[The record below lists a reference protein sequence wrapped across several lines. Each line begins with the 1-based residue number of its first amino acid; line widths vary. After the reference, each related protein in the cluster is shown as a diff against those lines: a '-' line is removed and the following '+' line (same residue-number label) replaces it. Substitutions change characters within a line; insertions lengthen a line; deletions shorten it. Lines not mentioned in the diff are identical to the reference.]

1 MERNKSSSSSSRA
14 TKKVHAGNEF
24 FALGSKGY
32 RDEAKSKIVSISKGA
47 TAAVD
52 RKREAGTSSSLIA
65 AKKAKLG
72 AGLRSQSEIG
82 PGPPGPS
89 HEPWEQMA
97 TDVESVDIVETVSA
111 AGEQHDTD
119 TMVRLICG
127 CIKNL
132 MTSYTKSKPDM
143 VACLSILYLA
153 KVHPEYFANDII
165 TSGLLHILRRDFN
178 SKIRQS
184 SYSHV
189 LAANLLA
196 RAFSD
201 KQHWPEIFLRVYI
214 DDAINERFWS
224 DNSLCAPFIENVAA
238 AFKTRTPQLNFLQ
251 TDATGPNSASN
262 AATTVAANASA
273 GPSQQQQQQQ
283 SAISINVDD
292 DSCDNSEASSSVR
305 PAADVKHS
313 CESFC
318 EVKDRYAENE
328 IIVKKYVTDA
338 IKEQL
343 NKRQQQ
349 ECYTRNFL
357 KFLCKTSGL
366 VEVRYSCISRLE
378 LWIHNGKLVKFAQE
392 LLSYICFNVRAKH
405 SEDHDV
411 LAILVKMR
419 LKAKPL
425 INFYMSCI
433 KEIIHLEPGILSVI
447 LKFVVQNELSNTRNP
462 NNMGM
467 LATMF
472 QTAPDDSAKHLAEIY
487 KEFLLQRDDCLRT
500 LRVFL
505 RELVRMLRNDINLVV
520 FCKVFLN
527 SRPELNKQ
535 IESSEFRDRI
545 FHSIVDITCLCMLLS
560 VSPQVREA
568 SISLRVNKDNSSNN
582 AILMKFY
589 NQMCQIQLDSVS
601 WMYEIVPS
609 LFKLQSAEFNQGL
622 HKILLLENPEQYSR
636 HDQWPSEAERTT
648 LLRLVSE
655 TPIHEETLLRIIL
668 IGITKDIPFNIP
680 DTFDI
685 IILLLKRASTM
696 RIANCPVVQA
706 NKFDIIDFLFSMSEY
721 HHPEN
726 INLPVDYEPPK
737 LAIIV
742 LYWKAWLILLM
753 VSAHNPSTFGAFCW
767 DHYPTM
773 KMLIEMCITNQFNE
787 SAMSKE
793 ELQIATMERD
803 HIVEFE
809 SYLAA
814 QTSLAVITE
823 ENAILTSQLML
834 MDPMGSA
841 RRVPSVVLEQ
851 LRYLNKTLKIGHLLC
866 RSRKP
871 DLLLDIIQ
879 RQGTT
884 QSMPWLSDLVQNSE
898 GDFNHL
904 PVQCLC
910 EFLLFNSNTIN
921 EENSRHAELVNFLR
935 NVIMDPTYSK
945 QTVCEILDYIFR
957 RLCSLVKQSRLSA
970 LRGLKIIFNCNDLSG
985 NDWLL
990 SAIPQI
996 PHFNDNNEVRSVIIP
1011 HLRSACQVENSPDLI
1026 MAYIQFIAAHT
1037 LDDSVTFMLNHVIDM
1052 AQLIVERST
1061 MFQHIIPLPEG
1072 TPIPV
1077 NDQSQLEQE
1086 NRLQTLKC
1094 LFVMFNNYII
1104 KLRETTTSS
1113 NYETYQ
1119 WTEYP
1124 DLFMVQFNDGIQLP
1138 LHLNIIHAF
1147 IILLTHSSN
1156 NMPESIPILD
1166 YWFPLGGSVPIAYI
1180 PNMPHEPVQ
1189 LLPDWLKLKMI
1200 RSSVDRLI
1208 EAAIRELTPDQIVL
1222 FVQNFGTPINSMSK
1236 LLALLDHAVIEQF
1249 DTVKNAILN
1258 KAYLAQLIEIQ
1269 QVRGAKNGHFTVQAL
1284 GLYSHSQ
1291 TVADN
1296 PKIRTDVLEAVDL
1309 CELTP
1314 ATVPSNSKEVSP
1326 ADTKEVVYNLLKCP
1340 QPKRFSDEQFRQ
1352 VLNQLLSSKDSN
1364 IAHQLEQANTENLI
1378 LNVLQPQQI
1387 LALLRSIIKL
1397 QPRIAADPN
1406 SRLVRALKAKHRE
1419 SNQSSIFVSSI
1430 NHLMESN
1437 QSNVTKPTLKTPSS
1451 ESTLRN
1457 MLVQFSKRM
1466 KSSSKTNNDP
1476 INNLYRD
1483 GMLVDLLAENDPELF
1498 TVYNKN
1504 DLHLLFSKSCGDFR
1518 YYLLSWICHEA
1529 NWDTIIATL
1538 NYLLKCKIN
1547 DLDYAAVLNFVE
1559 ALINNPKLWQGRDR
1573 SVLKA
1578 DQSENIFTLND
1589 LELRMFTEFILKEG
1603 ETELK
1608 IHESQYA
1615 FELCCRINLLF
1626 RVTKKCTSNLIKF
1639 IEYVFATNCSEKLRL
1654 KVLRQMYIMY
1664 PSIKFIRSQEM
1675 EDHTA
1680 KLQNLSGCQADKV
1693 SNNLITCLGNLFT
1706 KKDFEAFSSDTELL
1720 IRKLAASHPA
1730 LFLRQL
1736 GVLSSL
1742 IQGRGQL
1749 SLRVIRDEYHM
1760 HRFIQILRTLELLQ
1774 PICFDDVYK
1783 EEFQGALECYFT
1795 FFKQYSNVKEAYH
1808 ILIKFI
1814 ELLQGYIN
1822 SNPSN
1827 ALVFIEQYVEVLMA
1841 LANRYNSISSLHQ
1854 LVQGITLLQQKTSNS
1869 NLSNIDIKQDFDF
1882 EETSSE
1888 SRSTAQTSSLDS
1900 EPTPSTSGTDGIGN
1914 YQLYNLDIN
1923 SRGAVTFAISGS
1935 LNKSTVISPHFANL
1949 IKIVKHSSAEDTILG
1964 PLQEIECM
1972 TSKRF
1977 AFLSELFDRLLE
1989 LIFSPSAQIRSN
2001 AFILLIRHLK
2011 HNPGRTDVNR
2021 CALNAYIQCLRDDNP
2036 SVAATAIDNLVE
2048 MTLLLQEH
2056 AVEILS
2062 VSFALGIK
2070 SRLNT
2075 NSQIKRVLQTIMLQH
2090 GY

>member
-1 MERNKSSSSSSRA
+1 MDRNKPSSSSQRA
-14 TKKVHAGNEF
+14 PKKVTSHSGSEF

-32 RDEAKSKIVSISKGA
+32 RDDSKAKIVPISKTSSGSS
-47 TAAVD
+47 VD
-52 RKREAGTSSSLIA
+52 RKREPSGAATSMMA
-65 AKKAKLG
+65 AKKAKLSTTARVTG
-72 AGLRSQSEIG
+72 ESNNVAPSSEL
-82 PGPPGPS
+82 
-89 HEPWEQMA
+89 WEQMA
-97 TDVESVDIVETVSA
+97 TDCESLDIVETVTA
-111 AGEQHDTD
+111 AAEQHDMETL
-119 TMVRLICG
+119 VRVICG

-132 MTSYTKSKPDM
+132 ISSYAKSKPDT
-143 VACLSILYLA
+143 VAMLGILYLA
-153 KVHPEYFANDII
+153 KLHPDYFANDII

-178 SKIRQS
+178 VKIRQT

-189 LAANLLA
+189 LACNLLA
-196 RAFSD
+196 RAYSD
-201 KQHWPEIFLRVYI
+201 KQQWPEIFMRIYI
-214 DDAINERFWS
+214 EDAISDRFWS
-224 DNSLCAPFIENVAA
+224 DNSLCAPFIENIAA
-238 AFKTRTPQLNFLQ
+238 AFKTRTPQLNYLQ
-251 TDATGPNSASN
+251 PEGSGTSGAGTP
-262 AATTVAANASA
+262 TTTT
-273 GPSQQQQQQQ
+273 PTQ
-283 SAISINVDD
+283 SAQQPAVPINIDD
-292 DSCDNSEASSSVR
+292 DSCDNSEASGSAK
-305 PAADVKHS
+305 PCDFKQG
-313 CESFC
+313 CETYC
-318 EVKDRYAENE
+318 EVKDRYQDSER
-328 IIVKKYVTDA
+328 IVEKYVTDA

-366 VEVRYSCISRLE
+366 VEVRHMCISRLE

-392 LLSYICFNVRAKH
+392 LLSYVCFNVRAKYLK
-405 SEDHDV
+405 DHEV

-425 INFYMSCI
+425 INFYMTCI
-433 KEIIHLEPGILSVI
+433 KEMIRLEPGILNVI
-447 LKFVVQNELSNTRNP
+447 LKLVVQNELSNTRNP

-472 QTAPDDSAKHLAEIY
+472 QAAPDDSAKFLAEIY

-527 SRPELNKQ
+527 GRPELNKQ

-545 FHSIVDITCLCMLLS
+545 FHSMVDIICLSMLLS

-568 SISLRVNKDNSSNN
+568 SISLRITKDNTASN
-582 AILMKFY
+582 AVLLKFY
-589 NQMCQIQLDSVS
+589 NQMCQIQLDCVS
-601 WMYEIVPS
+601 WMYEIVPA
-609 LFKLQSAEFNQGL
+609 LFKLQAVEFFQGL
-622 HKILLLENPEQYSR
+622 HKILLLENAEQYSR
-636 HDQWPSEAERTT
+636 YDQWPSEPERTT

-655 TPIHEETLLRIIL
+655 TPIHEDTLLRIIL
-668 IGITKDIPFNIP
+668 IGITKEIPFTIP

-685 IILLLKRASTM
+685 IISLIKRASIM
-696 RIANCPVVQA
+696 RITNCPVVQA
-706 NKFDIIDFLFSMSEY
+706 NKFDIIDFLFSMAEY

-737 LAIIV
+737 LAITV
-742 LYWKAWLILLM
+742 LYWKAWLIMLM
-753 VSAHNPSTFGAFCW
+753 ISAHNPSTFGAFCW
-767 DHYPTM
+767 NHYPTM
-773 KMLIEMCITNQFNE
+773 KMLMEMCITNQFNE
-787 SAMSKE
+787 TAMSKE
-793 ELQIATMERD
+793 ELQIVPLERD

-814 QTSLAVITE
+814 QTSQAVITE

-834 MDPMGSA
+834 MDPMGVA
-841 RRVPSVVLEQ
+841 RRVPSGVLEQ
-851 LRYLNKTLKIGHLLC
+851 LRTLNKSFKIGHLLC

-884 QSMPWLSDLVQNSE
+884 QSMPWLSDLVQNSD

-910 EFLLFNSNTIN
+910 EFLLFNANIIN
-921 EENSRHAELVNFLR
+921 EENSRDAELVNFLR

-957 RLCSLVKQSRLSA
+957 RLCSTVKLTRLSA
-970 LRGLKIIFNCNDLSG
+970 LRGLKIIFKCSDL
-985 NDWLL
+985 NPNEWLL

-996 PHFNDNNEVRSVIIP
+996 PHFNDVRIFIIP
-1011 HLRSACQVENSPDLI
+1011 QLRSACQVENSPDLV
-1026 MAYIQFIAAHT
+1026 MAYIQFIAANT
-1037 LDDSVTFMLNHVIDM
+1037 LDDSVTDMLDHVIDM

-1072 TPIPV
+1072 TV
-1077 NDQSQLEQE
+1077 ASLGSDEMNKLDEE

-1104 KLRETTTSS
+1104 KLGDHH
-1113 NYETYQ
+1113 ETYQ

-1124 DLFMVQFNDGIQLP
+1124 DLLMVQFNDGIQLP

-1156 NMPESIPILD
+1156 QMPESIPILD
-1166 YWFPLGGSVPIAYI
+1166 YWFPLGGNVPIAYI

-1296 PKIRTDVLEAVDL
+1296 PKIKNDILECIQLD
-1309 CELTP
+1309 ELIPAPNNSTP
-1314 ATVPSNSKEVSP
+1314 TVSTKSTPTAALSSKEAEEIIYKV
-1326 ADTKEVVYNLLKCP
+1326 LKCP
-1340 QPKRFSDEQFRQ
+1340 QSNQFNEQDFRI
-1352 VLNQLLSSKDSN
+1352 LLHQLLN
-1364 IAHQLEQANTENLI
+1364 NNATQLHHCFLKSINQNTMENLLI
-1378 LNVLQPQQI
+1378 NVLEPKQI
-1387 LALLRSIIKL
+1387 VSLTRSIIKINPQAITENSKFFKYSLNNKRQDATNTSLFATCLKNLATSSQQDISKPRFKHKPSQLTL
-1397 QPRIAADPN
+1397 Q
-1406 SRLVRALKAKHRE
+1406 
-1419 SNQSSIFVSSI
+1419 QM
-1430 NHLMESN
+1430 LM
-1437 QSNVTKPTLKTPSS
+1437 QF
-1451 ESTLRN
+1451 RN
-1457 MLVQFSKRM
+1457 RM
-1466 KSSSKTNNDP
+1466 KSSTVNTHT
-1476 INNLYRD
+1476 LYSD
-1483 GMLVDLLAENDPELF
+1483 GMLVDLLSDNDPELCC
-1498 TVYNKN
+1498 VYNKQ
-1504 DLHLLFSKSCGDFR
+1504 DLPFLFSKSSGDFR
-1518 YYLLSWICHEA
+1518 FYLLSWICHET
-1529 NWDTIIATL
+1529 NWDTIISTL
-1538 NYLLKCKIN
+1538 EYLLQCQEQ
-1547 DLDYAAVLNFVE
+1547 DFDYSAVLNFVQ

-1573 SVLKA
+1573 CVLKA
-1578 DQSENIFTLND
+1578 DALENIFSLND
-1589 LELRMFTEFILKEG
+1589 KELKMFTEFILREG
-1603 ETELK
+1603 ESELK
-1608 IHESQYA
+1608 NSSSQNA
-1615 FELCCRINLLF
+1615 FLLCCRINLLF
-1626 RVTKKCTSNLIKF
+1626 RVCKKNTSNLIKI
-1639 IEYVFATNCSEKLRL
+1639 IENVFNCDCSQKLRV
-1654 KVLRQMYIMY
+1654 KVLRQMYLMY
-1664 PSIKFIRSQEM
+1664 PSIKFIRSQQLESYT
-1675 EDHTA
+1675 D
-1680 KLQNLSGCQADKV
+1680 KLQNLNGCQADKV

-1706 KKDFEAFSSDTELL
+1706 KKDFETFSSDTELL
-1720 IRKLAASHPA
+1720 IRKMAASHPA
-1730 LFLRQL
+1730 LFLRQM

-1774 PICFDDVYK
+1774 PLCFDDIYK
-1783 EEFQGALECYFT
+1783 EEFQSALECYFT
-1795 FFKQYSNVKEAYH
+1795 FFKQYSNVKESYH
-1808 ILIKFI
+1808 ILIKLI
-1814 ELLQGYIN
+1814 ELLQAYIN
-1822 SNPSN
+1822 SNPSS
-1827 ALVFIEQYVEVLMA
+1827 ALVFIEQYVDVLMD
-1841 LANRYNSISSLHQ
+1841 LANRYSSLQSLHQ
-1854 LVQGITLLQQKTSNS
+1854 LVQGITLLQQKSSSSSLN
-1869 NLSNIDIKQDFDF
+1869 NMDVKQDFDF
-1882 EETSSE
+1882 EDTSSQDNRNNQVNTPME
-1888 SRSTAQTSSLDS
+1888 TDSSDS
-1900 EPTPSTSGTDGIGN
+1900 LSN
-1914 YQLYNLDIN
+1914 YQLSNLDIN

-1935 LNKSTVISPHFANL
+1935 LNKSSSISPHFANL

-1964 PLQEIECM
+1964 PLQEIESI

-1977 AFLSELFDRLLE
+1977 NFLSELFDRLLE

-2036 SVAATAIDNLVE
+2036 SVAATAIDNLSE

-2056 AVEILS
+2056 AIEILA
-2062 VSFALGIK
+2062 VSFSLGIK